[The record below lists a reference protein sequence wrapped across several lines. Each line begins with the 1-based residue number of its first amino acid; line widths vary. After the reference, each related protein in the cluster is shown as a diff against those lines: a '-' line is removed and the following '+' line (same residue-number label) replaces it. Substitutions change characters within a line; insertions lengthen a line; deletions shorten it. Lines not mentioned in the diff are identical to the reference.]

1 MGAMCWWRSWC
12 LRASGRAERGYL
24 VARLIFLIG
33 TLSAHWSTAR
43 LSNPQGH
50 WQPATWPWVLG
61 VGVLSLTRRASPAAL
76 ARGGPSTTNSF
87 FLSNLLRHF
96 GSSSHYGPRSRG
108 CDFHQSDCE
117 KPRIR
122 LASRSFTLE
131 AKFKGR
137 CSSKCL
143 HGSFFLTKATD
154 SPRKFGSDKNGNPNY
169 GQEAIDFLHAEI
181 KKTDKI
187 LAVRLKGLFWEGNKV
202 GCSLSYLRV
211 ILDDHQ

>member
-1 MGAMCWWRSWC
+1 MHCKPTPLLLACLLACLLASKQKSNARVVRVRENGDGGAAMGAMCWWRSWC

-122 LASRSFTLE
+122 LASRSFTL
-131 AKFKGR
+131 
-137 CSSKCL
+137 
-143 HGSFFLTKATD
+143 
-154 SPRKFGSDKNGNPNY
+154 
-169 GQEAIDFLHAEI
+169 
-181 KKTDKI
+181 
-187 LAVRLKGLFWEGNKV
+187 
-202 GCSLSYLRV
+202 
-211 ILDDHQ
+211 